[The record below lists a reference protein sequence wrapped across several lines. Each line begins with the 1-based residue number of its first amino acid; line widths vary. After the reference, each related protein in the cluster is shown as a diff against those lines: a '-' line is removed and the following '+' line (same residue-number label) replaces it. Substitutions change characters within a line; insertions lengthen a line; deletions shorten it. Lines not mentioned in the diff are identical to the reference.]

1 MKNVDYNSNELESD
15 QVLAYLTLGYKT
27 PQNEEEEKIVQEIEK
42 NREEG
47 RIYEIEIPFNGI

>member
-15 QVLAYLTLGYKT
+15 QVLAYLALGYRT
-27 PQNEEEEKIVQEIEK
+27 PQNEEEEKILQEIEK